1 MILINPE
8 DVQTL
13 RDSIIGKFCDNFCQG
28 KGSYIEKDYFYDCS
42 CVEEFKRRLKFL
54 QSNIPKKYW
63 EFDLRNLT
71 KEFCDENKTSLE
83 ILKKY
88 SSKIKE
94 MTKEG
99 VGLYIQGA
107 SGLAKT
113 ALSYYVLKEG
123 LKKDLVCYS
132 ISMSQLTKILFDIS
146 ITENKEKINF
156 LKNSIDLLIIEEIEK
171 DYNIDKPNSYLGS
184 LVNDF
189 FRALYDNKKSLIITS
204 NVAKKDLRDAKIH
217 ASNLVD
223 RFEELVDVIL
233 VGKSFRKQNTNL
245 KYIIG

>member
-1 MILINPE
+1 MIFVKLE
-8 DVQTL
+8 DVEVL
-13 RDSIIGKFCDNFCQG
+13 RNSTIGKVCNNACQG
-28 KGSYIEKDYFYDCS
+28 TGTLLKDDTFYDCV
-42 CVEEFKRRLKFL
+42 CVEEFKKKLKFL
-54 QSNIPKKYW
+54 QANIPKKYW

-71 KEFCDENKTSLE
+71 KEFCDDNRIPLN

-88 SSKIKE
+88 TSKIKE
-94 MTKEG
+94 MSEEG

-132 ISMSQLTKILFDIS
+132 ISMSHLTKILFDIS
-146 ITENKEKINF
+146 INENKERIDF
-156 LKNSIDLLIIEEIEK
+156 LKNSVELLLIDEIEK
-171 DYNIDKPNSYLGS
+171 DYNLDKPTSYLGA

-189 FRALYDNKKSLIITS
+189 FRGVYDNKKALIITS
-204 NVAKKDLRDAKIH
+204 NLPKKDLESKKIH
-217 ASNLVD
+217 AANVVD

-233 VGKSFRKQNTNL
+233 VGKSFRRQNTNL